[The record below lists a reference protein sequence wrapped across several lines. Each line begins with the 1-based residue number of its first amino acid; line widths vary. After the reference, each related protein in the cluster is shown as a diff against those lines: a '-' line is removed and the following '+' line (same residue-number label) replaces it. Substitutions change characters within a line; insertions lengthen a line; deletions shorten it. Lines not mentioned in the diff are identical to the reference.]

1 MTDSKSR
8 HADSAMDPSAKRA
21 LLEQRL
27 RSLGR
32 LLVAYSGGVDSAFLA
47 YAAHKALG
55 ENMRALI
62 ADSPSLARTQLAGAI
77 EFARE
82 QQIPCQV
89 IETRET
95 ENPEYIRNDGGRC
108 FHCQDELF
116 TVMEQHRSEERR

>member
-55 ENMRALI
+55 ANMRALI
-62 ADSPSLARTQLAGAI
+62 ADSPSLARTELAAAL
-77 EFARE
+77 EFARHHG
-82 QQIPCQV
+82 IPCEV
-89 IETRET
+89 I
-95 ENPEYIRNDGGRC
+95 
-108 FHCQDELF
+108 
-116 TVMEQHRSEERR
+116 RSEEHTSELQ